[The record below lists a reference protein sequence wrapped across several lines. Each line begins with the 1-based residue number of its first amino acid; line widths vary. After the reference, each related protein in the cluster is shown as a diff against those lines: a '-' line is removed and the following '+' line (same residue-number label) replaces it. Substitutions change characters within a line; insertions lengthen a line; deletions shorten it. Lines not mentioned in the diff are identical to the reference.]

1 MDIIKDC
8 KAKIATKAS
17 SKKQS
22 NIIVTKEVHK
32 LYVLTFAS
40 KVANDP
46 TWYVDMGATQGVLR
60 KKVYHEL
67 WSM

>member
-8 KAKIATKAS
+8 KAIIVAKAS

-22 NIIVTKEVHK
+22 NIIVTKVNK

-46 TWYVDMGATQGVLR
+46 TWYVDMGATQCVLQ
-60 KKVYHEL
+60 KKVFHEL

>member
-8 KAKIATKAS
+8 KARIVGKAS

-22 NIIVTKEVHK
+22 NIIVTKRSSQV
-32 LYVLTFAS
+32 VCLTFAS

-46 TWYVDMGATQGVLR
+46 TWYVDMGATQLV
-60 KKVYHEL
+60 KVFHEL

>member
-8 KAKIATKAS
+8 KAKIVTKAS

-46 TWYVDMGATQGVLR
+46 TWYVDMGATHV
-60 KKVYHEL
+60 
-67 WSM
+67 S

>member
-8 KAKIATKAS
+8 KARIVAKAS

-46 TWYVDMGATQGVLR
+46 TWYVDMGATQHVLR

>member
-8 KAKIATKAS
+8 KARIVAKAS

-22 NIIVTKEVHK
+22 NIIVTKGIHK

-40 KVANDP
+40 KVANAHGMWIWEP
-46 TWYVDMGATQGVLR
+46 HNVC
-60 KKVYHEL
+60 
-67 WSM
+67 

>member
-8 KAKIATKAS
+8 KAKIVTKAS

-22 NIIVTKEVHK
+22 NIIVTKEVQK
-32 LYVLTFAS
+32 LHVLTFAS

-46 TWYVDMGATQGVLR
+46 TWYVDMGATHV
-60 KKVYHEL
+60 
-67 WSM
+67 S